1 METGLHQGMI
11 WHCLVSQMRV
21 SQWFFLDVRWNRFPP
36 LAPNSS
42 CNSAPKKKLKSFCR
56 KLISLFFFCVCV
68 LSSLLFSLS
77 NYSNSFRGGDST
89 MDRLVLT
96 PTPTKRALMLRW
108 VDWKLSLAATRS
120 PGSSSRARTANTA
133 GKKKREKKEEEYNEK
148 RVREER
154 QKERLLGC
162 YSLSRS
168 PSLQWSHLLKRR
180 SAVQTLKHDPSS
192 GSIINRRIL
201 ILQKASETNW
211 TPNWTRTV

>member
-11 WHCLVSQMRV
+11 WYCLVSQMRV

-89 MDRLVLT
+89 RDRLVLT

-133 GKKKREKKEEEYNEK
+133 GKKKREKKEEEYK
-148 RVREER
+148 RKESQRGKTERKAAGLLFVESEPIPAVEPSAEETKCSANT
-154 QKERLLGC
+154 QA
-162 YSLSRS
+162 
-168 PSLQWSHLLKRR
+168 WSKLWFHY
-180 SAVQTLKHDPSS
+180 
-192 GSIINRRIL
+192 
-201 ILQKASETNW
+201 
-211 TPNWTRTV
+211 